1 MRRMGKFFSALLGL
15 IVGFVVAHMVNQ
27 TPEGRAFFARAR
39 ATLSSLVSG
48 FQSGY
53 QTPKDS

>member
-1 MRRMGKFFSALLGL
+1 MGKFFSALLGL
-15 IVGFVVAHMVNQ
+15 IVGFAVAHMVNQ

-39 ATLSSLVSG
+39 ATLSSFVLG